1 MNRIVKT
8 ENGFVRGAAS
18 SYPLV
23 TAFKGIPFAAPPVGK
38 NRWRVPQP
46 AANWEGIRDCYT
58 FAPAAMQQRPHADF
72 ENMYIREFYVDPDF
86 EQSEDCLYLNV
97 WTPSVHFNDRLP
109 VIVWYHGGGMQ
120 GGYTSEMEFTG
131 EHMAKR
137 GVVFVSI
144 AYRLGVFGYLAHPE
158 ITAEGKAN
166 GEGYAN
172 FGLHDQRAG
181 LTWVKR
187 NIAAFGGDPDAIT
200 ISGQSAGG
208 RSVLF
213 HSMTPYT
220 KPGDFHRVISQ
231 SGVGI
236 PYFGYDYPE
245 LSRAEEEGGRFFAS
259 LGVENLDQARQ
270 IDAETLR
277 IAGVRYTGMRWGVCV
292 DGDFIPEHPCT
303 LLAEGKFQKVPM
315 LCGCTQKDAQWL
327 AGCGDANTLAGRI
340 HQHFPIRTEKILA
353 LCREAGEDLEAQIA
367 QCNVNIHRFGYEL
380 LARRL
385 ADFNEDTYLYFF
397 DSDMPGD
404 EHGAFHSA
412 ELWFVFETLQLCWR
426 PFEGRHY
433 ELARKVCNYWTNF
446 VKNGNPNGLDHD
458 AAAMPVWRPY
468 TQAEPFVMHLSDVP
482 HMETQK
488 QPQAVYEMLDEA
500 CAALWHV

>member
-1 MNRIVKT
+1 MKRIVKT

-23 TAFKGIPFAAPPVGK
+23 TVFKGIPFAAPPVGE

-46 AANWEGIRDCYT
+46 AKSWDGVRDCYT
-58 FAPAAMQQRPHADF
+58 FAPAAMQQRPHTDF

-97 WTPSVHFNDRLP
+97 WTPSVHFDDSLP

-144 AYRLGVFGYLAHPE
+144 AYRLGVFGFLAHSE

-172 FGLHDQRAG
+172 FALHDQRAG

-187 NIAAFGGDPDAIT
+187 NIAAFGGDPDNIT
-200 ISGQSAGG
+200 ICGQSAGG

-231 SGVGI
+231 SGAGI
-236 PYFGYDYPE
+236 PYFGYNYPPLE
-245 LSRAEEEGGRFFAS
+245 RVEAEGAEFFAS
-259 LGVENLDQARQ
+259 LGVKSLAEARQ
-270 IDAETLR
+270 VDAETLR
-277 IAGVRYTGMRWGVCV
+277 IAGVKYTAAHWGVCV
-292 DGDFIPEHPCT
+292 DGDFIPEHPRT
-303 LLAEGKFQKVPM
+303 LLSEGKFLKVPM
-315 LCGCTQKDAQWL
+315 LFGCTQKDANWL
-327 AGCGDANTLAGRI
+327 HSCKDKQMLI
-340 HQHFPIRTEKILA
+340 EKVQSCFPDRAEEILA
-353 LCREAGEDLEAQIA
+353 LCAQAGNDLQSQLA
-367 QCNVNIHRFGYEL
+367 QCNVNVHRFGYEL

-385 ADFNEDTYLYFF
+385 ADFGKDAYLYVF

-404 EHGAFHSA
+404 DHGAFHSA

-446 VKNGNPNGLDHD
+446 VKNGNPNGLDQD
-458 AAAMPVWRPY
+458 GTPMPEWGSY
-468 TQAEPFVMHLSDVP
+468 TQEKPYAMHLSGIP
-482 HMETQK
+482 HMETEK
-488 QPQAVYEMLDEA
+488 QPQAVYQMLEEA
-500 CAALWHV
+500 CHTLWEA